1 VDNLGGLLMKLTAN
15 KDNLSFGV
23 QVVQRA
29 VSSKNPLPVLS
40 GILIKALNNQLIFT
54 ATDLEM
60 GIECSVPVDVVE
72 EGGVVLPSKYF
83 AEIVRKLPD
92 IKISFAVNKEN
103 NNASIR
109 YGQSEF
115 NLLGLSSEDYPILP
129 SIDSDSTLVLKQ
141 DLFKNMIKQVGF
153 SVSSDDNRPVFTGIL
168 MEIED
173 GNVRLI
179 ATDTHRLAYRSGKI
193 ENLESNLVKSTI
205 IPGKTLNELNRIL
218 TGEGENLKI
227 AFGEN
232 QIVFE
237 MPGIRLISRLIEGQF
252 PNYKQVIPQGCKS
265 KIKIRT
271 KELLEAA
278 ERASLLA
285 KEGSNVIKLNIT
297 NDKMIISSNS
307 PEIGQI
313 EEQINIEIEGEE
325 AQIAFNSKYLI
336 DVLKVIDVEEILLE
350 LTGSLSPGI
359 IKPVEGEDYIYLILP
374 IRLV

>member
-1 VDNLGGLLMKLTAN
+1 MKLTAN

-92 IKISFAVNKEN
+92 IKISFAVSKEN

-153 SVSSDDNRPVFTGIL
+153 SVSTDDNRPVFTGIL

-173 GNVRLI
+173 GNIRLI
-179 ATDTHRLAYRSGKI
+179 ATDTHRLAFRSGKI
-193 ENLESNLVKSTI
+193 ENPESNLVKSTI

-265 KIKIRT
+265 KIKIKT

-325 AQIAFNSKYLI
+325 AQIAFNAKYLI